1 MREYYRWRKDWE
13 SLQQQGDPSGSPEV
27 KKFQLLES
35 VEETIVKDLRLA
47 SHNTAKDVF
56 RVLENRFGNKN
67 AITILIVAELQKIS
81 PVKSTNS
88 GRSGLLFKE
97 DPKNSVQPESYFDAL
112 LDFLQKQERILEQ
125 LEQMEIT
132 EFPEKKTEK
141 KFASTRATERGSTED
156 NCVLCENKHRSRL
169 FTCKKFRGL
178 DLAARKA
185 AVKKSRACR
194 LCLSSHGA
202 DGECNLK
209 FLCTKKGC
217 KKGERQT
224 TITFSAPVET
234 RLRKKVRRVF
244 TNKTAVTSCTEAGA
258 RKLLEE
264 NGVDENP
271 VIMMLLKVTANDGQQ
286 IGALIDLASDTN
298 YITHAA
304 ASRLGLKS
312 EKITLV
318 VQGVGGMTVTANTK
332 AEKILPE
339 VKTRELVPPRRIE
352 LLISQREGRLVPC
365 PVKVVGDLVLWEG
378 PLGKIVSGTH
388 PNLFEDVETV
398 TSRVQDTLRTINE
411 NSSG

>member
-13 SLQQQGDPSGSPEV
+13 SLQEQGDPSGSPEV

-47 SHNTAKDVF
+47 SHNTAEDVF

-81 PVKSTNS
+81 PVKEHQF
-88 GRSGLLFKE
+88 RK
-97 DPKNSVQPESYFDAL
+97 PESYFDAL
-112 LDFLQKQERILEQ
+112 LDFLQKQESILEQ

-132 EFPEKKTEK
+132 EVPEKKTGK

-185 AVKKSRACR
+185 AEEV
-194 LCLSSHGA
+194 LSQ
-202 DGECNLK
+202 L
-209 FLCTKKGC
+209 
-217 KKGERQT
+217 
-224 TITFSAPVET
+224 APEVAQ
-234 RLRKKVRRVF
+234 KVRRVF
-244 TNKTAVTSCTEAGA
+244 TNKTAVKSCTEASAG
-258 RKLLEE
+258 KLLEE

-271 VIMMLLKVTANDGQQ
+271 VIMMLLEVTANDGQQ

-298 YITHAA
+298 YITHVA

-332 AEKILPE
+332 RYLLKVRFRTPDGERAHQ
-339 VKTRELVPPRRIE
+339 LVCYG
-352 LLISQREGRLVPC
+352 L
-365 PVKVVGDLVLWEG
+365 D
-378 PLGKIVSGTH
+378 
-388 PNLFEDVETV
+388 
-398 TSRVQDTLRTINE
+398 
-411 NSSG
+411 

>member
-1 MREYYRWRKDWE
+1 MQ
-13 SLQQQGDPSGSPEV
+13 LQEP
-27 KKFQLLES
+27 FQN

-81 PVKSTNS
+81 PVKEHQFRKVIDLIRITEKALADLKDLDNEAAIKNPLVT
-88 GRSGLLFKE
+88 GAIENKLPLTLKKEWLTFKE

-217 KKGERQT
+217 KKGE
-224 TITFSAPVET
+224 
-234 RLRKKVRRVF
+234 
-244 TNKTAVTSCTEAGA
+244 
-258 RKLLEE
+258 
-264 NGVDENP
+264 
-271 VIMMLLKVTANDGQQ
+271 
-286 IGALIDLASDTN
+286 ASDHH
-298 YITHAA
+298 YLLCP
-304 ASRLGLKS
+304 SRDSKKDGG
-312 EKITLV
+312 EK
-318 VQGVGGMTVTANTK
+318 
-332 AEKILPE
+332 
-339 VKTRELVPPRRIE
+339 RETQSSSCER
-352 LLISQREGRLVPC
+352 
-365 PVKVVGDLVLWEG
+365 VVGDLVLWEG

-398 TSRVQDTLRTINE
+398 TYESKTHFARSMRTAAAKYEEIVKCIGCCKETRRVV
-411 NSSG
+411 